1 MTNYMLN
8 KRSNP
13 KSTISLLLRNRI
25 KKTKNLISY
34 TFNCS
39 NNTSDNDIPFFHKDA
54 PDGFSYFCTQ
64 DEYIQI
70 LSHIKTEEYKIQL
83 IQKKQK
89 VEEEIIHTEPEPNK
103 KQFLCQIC
111 KSRFDNYLEHIKSK
125 LHINNKSKYVNVF
138 DKIKLTFNRIAEYN
152 KKNINMK
159 DKKIT
164 TSINI
169 IDNTIETTK
178 EESYLNNEENKISTK
193 KNGQKNLEKISE
205 KENED
210 PHEITKDISVKEILS
225 LLDSI
230 NDKENIN
237 KKNNINICERK
248 NNQKNKHFFNGNYIL
263 DLQKITGKIQ
273 YYNNLNRKDK

>member
-1 MTNYMLN
+1 M
-8 KRSNP
+8 
-13 KSTISLLLRNRI
+13 
-25 KKTKNLISY
+25 
-34 TFNCS
+34 
-39 NNTSDNDIPFFHKDA
+39 
-54 PDGFSYFCTQ
+54 
-64 DEYIQI
+64 
-70 LSHIKTEEYKIQL
+70 QL

-89 VEEEIIHTEPEPNK
+89 VEEEIIRTEPEPNK
-103 KQFLCQIC
+103 KEFLCQIC

-125 LHINNKSKYVNVF
+125 LHINNKSKYVNIF
-138 DKIKLTFNRIAEYN
+138 SKIKLTFNRIAEYN

-178 EESYLNNEENKISTK
+178 EESYLINDENKISIE
-193 KNGQKNLEKISE
+193 KNWQKNLEKIST

-210 PHEITKDISVKEILS
+210 PHEINKDICVKEILY

-237 KKNNINICERK
+237 KKNNINICKRK

-273 YYNNLNRKDK
+273 YYNNLYKKDQ